1 MMQGT
6 RYQIQVE
13 GLLDPHWTEWFD
25 GLELSHQPGG
35 TTTLTG
41 AVVDGAA
48 LFGLIDRVRDAGL
61 TLVSVNRL
69 ETGTGGSK

>member
-1 MMQGT
+1 MQGT
-6 RYQIQVE
+6 RFQIRVE
-13 GLLDPHWTEWFD
+13 GQLDPHWTDWFD
-25 GLELSHQPGG
+25 GLELSHEPGG

-61 TLVSVNRL
+61 TLVSVNRIMI
-69 ETGTGGSK
+69 EKEVSK